1 MTDPNAPQP
10 DETILGGESAVPD
23 TAGTAAGGASEDAS
37 APADN
42 NATTPP
48 ER

>member
-10 DETILGGESAVPD
+10 DETVLGGESAVPD
-23 TAGTAAGGASEDAS
+23 TAGTAAGGTSDDAPT
-37 APADN
+37 PADKGQSK
-42 NATTPP
+42 PP